1 MTIEFKITTPF
12 QSIKDAILSGDQARF
27 TVDEV
32 DKNQVV
38 WTDPFFPTFKTF
50 FTFCAGAIKA
60 ITPAGYFYYIT
71 ESGRCTYSGAY
82 RGLLSQNMMPKIQ
95 AQFTGKEI
103 VYSLLKESSLTLFEY
118 ILLQTRYYNAKC
130 DLGIKVSE
138 RHPMCFKHIAET
150 LNVKQAVI
158 DYIEDNKHKLKAVGY
173 DAITTGYQ
181 TLNDKPIKDVIN
193 DNWEGILN
201 GLTIK
206 VVEATGKGEYTIDK
220 DNITVKADDLII
232 TITTTAHHENRG
244 SGNYYKYALHK
255 YKEFPL

>member
-38 WTDPFFPTFKTF
+38 WTDPFFPTYRTF
-50 FTFCAGAIKA
+50 FTSFDGGIKA

-71 ESGRCTYSGAY
+71 ESGMCTYTGAY

-103 VYSLLKESSLTLFEY
+103 VYSQLKGRALDLFEY
-118 ILLQTRYYNAKC
+118 ILLHSRYYNAKC

-158 DYIEDNKHKLKAVGY
+158 DYIEDNKNKLKAVGY
-173 DAITTGYQ
+173 DATTTGYQ

-193 DNWEGILN
+193 DNWDSILV
-201 GLTIK
+201 GFPIK

-220 DNITVKADDLII
+220 DNITVKADDNII
-232 TITTTAHHENRG
+232 TITTTVHHENRG
-244 SGNYYKYALHK
+244 NGDYYKYDLHK